1 LKTLLTCIV
10 YIGSGRTGA
19 SGRPGAVAAQTGCN
33 GYDRAMN
40 RRLLLSA
47 GVAIAATVAGGYT
60 LLGRNK
66 PQPAPA
72 AAADDPVAGL
82 MQLQLP
88 DLNGASHSLAAWK
101 GQPIV
106 VNFWAT
112 WCAPCV
118 KEMPELDALQ
128 KKYPQIRFVGIGV
141 DSAANMQK
149 FVEKVQVSYPLWVI
163 GAGAIDTLRK
173 LGNPSGGLPFTIVFN
188 ADGSINRKILGE
200 IQPDDLSQTLSG
212 LKA

>member
-1 LKTLLTCIV
+1 
-10 YIGSGRTGA
+10 
-19 SGRPGAVAAQTGCN
+19 
-33 GYDRAMN
+33 MN

-47 GVAIAATVAGGYT
+47 AVAVAATVAGGYT
-60 LLGRNK
+60 LMGRK
-66 PQPAPA
+66 PKNDAAPA
-72 AAADDPVAGL
+72 DAGDPVAGL
-82 MQLQLP
+82 MQMQLP
-88 DLNGASHSLAAWK
+88 DLNGASHSLAGWK

-118 KEMPELDALQ
+118 KEMPALDALQ
-128 KKYPQIRFVGIGV
+128 KKYPQVRFVGIGV

-149 FVEKVQVSYPLWVI
+149 FAEKVQVSYPLWVI

-200 IQPDDLSQTLSG
+200 VQPDDLDRTLSG

>member
-1 LKTLLTCIV
+1 MPAHCAQNG
-10 YIGSGRTGA
+10 GS
-19 SGRPGAVAAQTGCN
+19 

-47 GVAIAATVAGGYT
+47 GVAVAATVAGGLT
-60 LLGRNK
+60 LMSRKSQNAA
-66 PQPAPA
+66 APA
-72 AAADDPVAGL
+72 AESDPIPAL
-82 MQLQLP
+82 MQLQMP
-88 DLNGASHSLAAWK
+88 DLNGATHSLADFK
-101 GQPIV
+101 GQPMV

-128 KKYPQIRFVGIGV
+128 KKYPHIRFVGIGV
-141 DSAANMQK
+141 DTAANMQK
-149 FVEKVQVSYPLWVI
+149 FVEKVQVTYPLWVI

-173 LGNPSGGLPFTIVFN
+173 LGNPSGGLPFTLVFN
-188 ADGSINRKILGE
+188 ADGGINRKILGE
-200 IQPDDLSQTLSG
+200 IQPDDLNQTLSS

>member
-1 LKTLLTCIV
+1 
-10 YIGSGRTGA
+10 
-19 SGRPGAVAAQTGCN
+19 
-33 GYDRAMN
+33 MN

-47 GVAIAATVAGGYT
+47 AVAVAATVAGGYT
-60 LLGRNK
+60 LMGRK
-66 PQPAPA
+66 PKNDAAPA
-72 AAADDPVAGL
+72 DAGDPIAGL
-82 MQLQLP
+82 MQMQLP
-88 DLNGASHSLAAWK
+88 DLNGASHSLAGWK

-118 KEMPELDALQ
+118 KEMPALDALQ
-128 KKYPQIRFVGIGV
+128 KKYPQVRFVGIGV

-200 IQPDDLSQTLSG
+200 VQPDDLDRTLSG
-212 LKA
+212 LRA

>member
-1 LKTLLTCIV
+1 MAARCAQNG
-10 YIGSGRTGA
+10 GS
-19 SGRPGAVAAQTGCN
+19 

-47 GVAIAATVAGGYT
+47 GVAVAATVAGGLT
-60 LLGRNK
+60 LMGRKSQNAA
-66 PQPAPA
+66 PPA
-72 AAADDPVAGL
+72 APSEPDPIPAL
-82 MQLQLP
+82 MQLQMP
-88 DLNGASHSLAAWK
+88 DLNGAMHSLTDFK
-101 GQPIV
+101 GQPMV

-128 KKYPQIRFVGIGV
+128 KKYPHVRFVGIGV
-141 DSAANMQK
+141 DTAANMQK

-188 ADGSINRKILGE
+188 ADGGINRKILGE
-200 IQPDDLSQTLSG
+200 IQPDDLNQTLSG

>member
-1 LKTLLTCIV
+1 
-10 YIGSGRTGA
+10 
-19 SGRPGAVAAQTGCN
+19 
-33 GYDRAMN
+33 MN

-47 GVAIAATVAGGYT
+47 GVAVAATVAGGFT
-60 LLGRNK
+60 LLGRK
-66 PQPAPA
+66 SQAPGA
-72 AAADDPVAGL
+72 SADAGDPVAAL
-82 MQLQLP
+82 MQMQLP
-88 DLNGASHSLAAWK
+88 DLSGASHTLAAWK
-101 GQPIV
+101 GQPMV

-128 KKYPQIRFVGIGV
+128 KKYPHIRFVGIGV

-163 GAGAIDTLRK
+163 GPGAIDTLRK

-188 ADGSINRKILGE
+188 ADGGINRKILGE
-200 IQPDDLSQTLSG
+200 IQPDDLGRTLSG

>member
-1 LKTLLTCIV
+1 MPAHCAQNG
-10 YIGSGRTGA
+10 GS
-19 SGRPGAVAAQTGCN
+19 

-47 GVAIAATVAGGYT
+47 GVAVAATVAGGLT
-60 LLGRNK
+60 LMSRKSQNAA
-66 PQPAPA
+66 APA
-72 AAADDPVAGL
+72 AESDPIPAL
-82 MQLQLP
+82 MQLQMP
-88 DLNGASHSLAAWK
+88 DLNGATHSLADFK
-101 GQPIV
+101 GQPMV

-128 KKYPQIRFVGIGV
+128 KKYPHIRFVGIGV
-141 DSAANMQK
+141 DTAANMQK

-173 LGNPSGGLPFTIVFN
+173 LGNPSGGLPFTLVFN
-188 ADGSINRKILGE
+188 ADGGINRKILGE
-200 IQPDDLSQTLSG
+200 IQPDDLNQTLSS

>member
-1 LKTLLTCIV
+1 MPARCAQNG
-10 YIGSGRTGA
+10 GS
-19 SGRPGAVAAQTGCN
+19 

-47 GVAIAATVAGGYT
+47 GVAVAATVAGGLT
-60 LLGRNK
+60 LMGRKSQNAA
-66 PQPAPA
+66 PPA
-72 AAADDPVAGL
+72 APSEPDPIPAL
-82 MQLQLP
+82 MQLQMP
-88 DLNGASHSLAAWK
+88 DLNGAMHSLTDFK
-101 GQPIV
+101 GQPMV

-128 KKYPQIRFVGIGV
+128 KKYPHVRFVGIGV
-141 DSAANMQK
+141 DTAANMQK

-188 ADGSINRKILGE
+188 ADGGINRKILGE
-200 IQPDDLSQTLSG
+200 IQPDDLNQTLSG

>member
-1 LKTLLTCIV
+1 MAARCAQNG
-10 YIGSGRTGA
+10 GS
-19 SGRPGAVAAQTGCN
+19 

-47 GVAIAATVAGGYT
+47 GVAVAATVAGGLT
-60 LLGRNK
+60 LMGRKSQNAA
-66 PQPAPA
+66 PPA
-72 AAADDPVAGL
+72 APSEPDPIPAL
-82 MQLQLP
+82 MQLQMP
-88 DLNGASHSLAAWK
+88 DLNGAMHSLTDFK
-101 GQPIV
+101 GQPMV

-128 KKYPQIRFVGIGV
+128 KKYPHVRFVGIGV
-141 DSAANMQK
+141 DTAANIQK

-188 ADGSINRKILGE
+188 ADGGINRKILGE
-200 IQPDDLSQTLSG
+200 IQPDDLNQTLSG

>member
-1 LKTLLTCIV
+1 
-10 YIGSGRTGA
+10 
-19 SGRPGAVAAQTGCN
+19 
-33 GYDRAMN
+33 MN

-47 GVAIAATVAGGYT
+47 AVAVAATVAGGYT
-60 LLGRNK
+60 LMGRK
-66 PQPAPA
+66 PKNDAAPA
-72 AAADDPVAGL
+72 DAGDPVAGL
-82 MQLQLP
+82 MQMQLP
-88 DLNGASHSLAAWK
+88 DLNGASQSLAGWK

-118 KEMPELDALQ
+118 KEMPALDALQ
-128 KKYPQIRFVGIGV
+128 KKYPQVRFVGIGV

-173 LGNPSGGLPFTIVFN
+173 LGSPSGGLPFTIVFN

-200 IQPDDLSQTLSG
+200 VQPDDLDRTLAG

>member
-1 LKTLLTCIV
+1 MPAHCAQNG
-10 YIGSGRTGA
+10 GS
-19 SGRPGAVAAQTGCN
+19 

-47 GVAIAATVAGGYT
+47 GVAVAATVAGGLT
-60 LLGRNK
+60 LMGRKSQNAA
-66 PQPAPA
+66 APA
-72 AAADDPVAGL
+72 ADSDPIPAL
-82 MQLQLP
+82 MQLQMP
-88 DLNGASHSLAAWK
+88 DLNGATHSLADFK
-101 GQPIV
+101 GQPMV

-128 KKYPQIRFVGIGV
+128 KKYPHIRFVGIGV
-141 DSAANMQK
+141 DTAANMQK

-173 LGNPSGGLPFTIVFN
+173 LGNPSGGLPFTLVFN
-188 ADGSINRKILGE
+188 ADGGINRKILGE
-200 IQPDDLSQTLSG
+200 IQPDDLNQTLSS

>member
-1 LKTLLTCIV
+1 
-10 YIGSGRTGA
+10 
-19 SGRPGAVAAQTGCN
+19 
-33 GYDRAMN
+33 MN

-47 GVAIAATVAGGYT
+47 AVAVAATVAGAYT
-60 LLGRNK
+60 LQGRK
-66 PQPAPA
+66 SQSPSAPA
-72 AAADDPVAGL
+72 DAGDPVAAL
-82 MQLQLP
+82 MQMQLP
-88 DLNGASHSLAAWK
+88 DLNGTSHSLAGWK

-128 KKYPQIRFVGIGV
+128 KKYPHIRFVGIGV

-188 ADGSINRKILGE
+188 ADGGINRKILGE
-200 IQPDDLSQTLSG
+200 IQPDDLDRTLAG

>member
-1 LKTLLTCIV
+1 
-10 YIGSGRTGA
+10 
-19 SGRPGAVAAQTGCN
+19 
-33 GYDRAMN
+33 MN

-47 GVAIAATVAGGYT
+47 GVAIAAAVAGGYT
-60 LLGRNK
+60 FMGRK
-66 PQPAPA
+66 APAPA
-72 AAADDPVAGL
+72 AGPAGGGDPVADL

-88 DLNGASHSLAAWK
+88 DLAGASHSLAGWK

-118 KEMPELDALQ
+118 REMPELDALQ
-128 KKYPQIRFVGIGV
+128 KKYPDIRFVGIGV
-141 DSAANMQK
+141 DSAANIQK

-173 LGNPSGGLPFTIVFN
+173 LGNPAGGLPFTIVFN

-200 IQPDDLSQTLSG
+200 IQPDDLNKTLSG

>member
-1 LKTLLTCIV
+1 
-10 YIGSGRTGA
+10 
-19 SGRPGAVAAQTGCN
+19 
-33 GYDRAMN
+33 MN

-47 GVAIAATVAGGYT
+47 AVAVAATVAGGFT

-72 AAADDPVAGL
+72 APAAEDPVAAL

-88 DLNGASHSLAAWK
+88 DLNGATQSLAAWK

-128 KKYPQIRFVGIGV
+128 KKYPQIKFVGIGV

>member
-1 LKTLLTCIV
+1 
-10 YIGSGRTGA
+10 
-19 SGRPGAVAAQTGCN
+19 
-33 GYDRAMN
+33 MN

-47 GVAIAATVAGGYT
+47 AVAVAATVAGGYT

-66 PQPAPA
+66 SRQAPA
-72 AAADDPVAGL
+72 APAAEDPVAAL

-88 DLNGASHSLAAWK
+88 DLSGATQSLTAWK

-128 KKYPQIRFVGIGV
+128 KKYPQIKFVGIGV

-200 IQPDDLSQTLSG
+200 IQPDDLNQTLSG

>member
-1 LKTLLTCIV
+1 
-10 YIGSGRTGA
+10 
-19 SGRPGAVAAQTGCN
+19 
-33 GYDRAMN
+33 MN

-47 GVAIAATVAGGYT
+47 AVAVAATVAGGLT
-60 LLGRNK
+60 LLGRK
-66 PQPAPA
+66 PQAPA
-72 AAADDPVAGL
+72 APADAGDPVAAL
-82 MQLQLP
+82 MQMQLP
-88 DLNGASHSLAAWK
+88 DLNGASHSLAGWK
-101 GQPIV
+101 GQPMV

-128 KKYPQIRFVGIGV
+128 KKYPHIRFVGIGV

-188 ADGSINRKILGE
+188 ADGGINRKILGE
-200 IQPDDLSQTLSG
+200 IQPDDLDKTLSG

>member
-1 LKTLLTCIV
+1 
-10 YIGSGRTGA
+10 
-19 SGRPGAVAAQTGCN
+19 
-33 GYDRAMN
+33 
-40 RRLLLSA
+40 
-47 GVAIAATVAGGYT
+47 
-60 LLGRNK
+60 
-66 PQPAPA
+66 
-72 AAADDPVAGL
+72 

-88 DLNGASHSLAAWK
+88 DLSGLPYAFRLK

-118 KEMPELDALQ
+118 REMPELDALQ
-128 KKYPQIRFVGIGV
+128 KKYPQVRFVGIGV

-173 LGNPSGGLPFTIVFN
+173 LGNPSGGLPLLLFSTQMAALTGRYWVKSN
-188 ADGSINRKILGE
+188 PMTWTALY
-200 IQPDDLSQTLSG
+200 LV
-212 LKA
+212 

>member
-1 LKTLLTCIV
+1 
-10 YIGSGRTGA
+10 
-19 SGRPGAVAAQTGCN
+19 
-33 GYDRAMN
+33 MN

-47 GVAIAATVAGGYT
+47 AVAVAATVAGGYT
-60 LLGRNK
+60 LMGRK
-66 PQPAPA
+66 PKNDAAPA
-72 AAADDPVAGL
+72 DAGDPVAGL
-82 MQLQLP
+82 MQMQLP
-88 DLNGASHSLAAWK
+88 DLNGASHSLAGWK

-118 KEMPELDALQ
+118 KEMPALDGLQ
-128 KKYPQIRFVGIGV
+128 KKYPNVRFVGIGV

-200 IQPDDLSQTLSG
+200 VQSDDLDRTLAG

>member
-1 LKTLLTCIV
+1 
-10 YIGSGRTGA
+10 
-19 SGRPGAVAAQTGCN
+19 
-33 GYDRAMN
+33 MN

-60 LLGRNK
+60 LMGRK
-66 PQPAPA
+66 SPGPQAPA
-72 AAADDPVAGL
+72 DAGDPVAAL
-82 MQLQLP
+82 MQQQLP
-88 DLNGASHSLAAWK
+88 DLNGASHSLSGWK
-101 GQPIV
+101 GRPIV

-118 KEMPELDALQ
+118 REMPELDALQ
-128 KKYPQIRFVGIGV
+128 KKYPDIRFVGIGV

-200 IQPDDLSQTLSG
+200 IQPDDLDRTLSG

>member
-1 LKTLLTCIV
+1 MPARCAQNG
-10 YIGSGRTGA
+10 GS
-19 SGRPGAVAAQTGCN
+19 

-47 GVAIAATVAGGYT
+47 GVAVAATVAGGLT
-60 LLGRNK
+60 LMGRKSQNAA
-66 PQPAPA
+66 PPA
-72 AAADDPVAGL
+72 APREPDPIPAL
-82 MQLQLP
+82 MQLQMP
-88 DLNGASHSLAAWK
+88 DLNGAMHSLTDFK
-101 GQPIV
+101 GQPMV

-128 KKYPQIRFVGIGV
+128 KKYPHVRFVGIGV
-141 DSAANMQK
+141 DTAANMQK

-188 ADGSINRKILGE
+188 ADGGINRKILGE
-200 IQPDDLSQTLSG
+200 IQPDDLNQTLSG

>member
-1 LKTLLTCIV
+1 MAV
-10 YIGSGRTGA
+10 
-19 SGRPGAVAAQTGCN
+19 VAAQNGAS

-60 LLGRNK
+60 LMGRK
-66 PQPAPA
+66 SQTPAPG
-72 AAADDPVAGL
+72 ADAGDPVAGL
-82 MQLQLP
+82 MQMQLP
-88 DLNGASHSLAAWK
+88 DLNGATHTLSGWK

-118 KEMPELDALQ
+118 REMPELDALQ
-128 KKYPQIRFVGIGV
+128 KKYPHVRFVGIGV

-188 ADGSINRKILGE
+188 ADGGINRKILGE
-200 IQPDDLSQTLSG
+200 IQPDDLDRTLSG

>member
-1 LKTLLTCIV
+1 MPVPWPMAGTL
-10 YIGSGRTGA
+10 A
-19 SGRPGAVAAQTGCN
+19 DAAQTGRS

-47 GVAIAATVAGGYT
+47 AVAVAVAATVAGGYT
-60 LLGRNK
+60 LLERNP

-72 AAADDPVAGL
+72 APAAEDPVAAL

-88 DLNGASHSLAAWK
+88 DLNGATQSLAAWK

-128 KKYPQIRFVGIGV
+128 KKYPQIKFVGIGV

-149 FVEKVQVSYPLWVI
+149 FVEKVQVSYPLWVM

-173 LGNPSGGLPFTIVFN
+173 LGNPSGGLPFTIIFN

-200 IQPDDLSQTLSG
+200 IQPDDLSQTLSS

>member
-1 LKTLLTCIV
+1 
-10 YIGSGRTGA
+10 
-19 SGRPGAVAAQTGCN
+19 
-33 GYDRAMN
+33 MN

-47 GVAIAATVAGGYT
+47 AVAVATTVAGGYT
-60 LLGRNK
+60 LMGRK
-66 PQPAPA
+66 PKNDAAPA
-72 AAADDPVAGL
+72 DAGDPVAEL
-82 MQLQLP
+82 MRMQLP
-88 DLNGASHSLAAWK
+88 DLNGASHSLAGWK

-118 KEMPELDALQ
+118 KEMPALDALQ
-128 KKYPQIRFVGIGV
+128 KKYPQVRFVGIGV

-200 IQPDDLSQTLSG
+200 VQPDDLDSTLAG

>member
-1 LKTLLTCIV
+1 
-10 YIGSGRTGA
+10 
-19 SGRPGAVAAQTGCN
+19 
-33 GYDRAMN
+33 MN

-47 GVAIAATVAGGYT
+47 AVAVAATVAGGYT
-60 LLGRNK
+60 LMGRK
-66 PQPAPA
+66 SKTDAAPA
-72 AAADDPVAGL
+72 DAGDPVAGL
-82 MQLQLP
+82 MQMQLP
-88 DLNGASHSLAAWK
+88 DLNGASHSLAGWK

-118 KEMPELDALQ
+118 KEMPALDALQ
-128 KKYPQIRFVGIGV
+128 KKYPQVRFVGIGV

-200 IQPDDLSQTLSG
+200 VQPDDLDRTLSG

>member
-1 LKTLLTCIV
+1 MPAHCAQNG
-10 YIGSGRTGA
+10 GS
-19 SGRPGAVAAQTGCN
+19 

-47 GVAIAATVAGGYT
+47 GVAVAATVAGGLT
-60 LLGRNK
+60 LMSRKSQNAA
-66 PQPAPA
+66 APA
-72 AAADDPVAGL
+72 AASDPIPAL
-82 MQLQLP
+82 MQLQMP
-88 DLNGASHSLAAWK
+88 DLNGATHSLADFK
-101 GQPIV
+101 GQPMV

-128 KKYPQIRFVGIGV
+128 KKHPHIRFVGIGV
-141 DSAANMQK
+141 DTAANMQK

-173 LGNPSGGLPFTIVFN
+173 LGNPSGGLPFTLVFN
-188 ADGSINRKILGE
+188 ADGGINRKILGE
-200 IQPDDLSQTLSG
+200 IQPDDLNQTLSS

>member
-1 LKTLLTCIV
+1 
-10 YIGSGRTGA
+10 
-19 SGRPGAVAAQTGCN
+19 
-33 GYDRAMN
+33 MN

-47 GVAIAATVAGGYT
+47 AVAVAATVAGGYT
-60 LLGRNK
+60 LMGRK
-66 PQPAPA
+66 PKNDAAPA
-72 AAADDPVAGL
+72 DAGDPVAGL
-82 MQLQLP
+82 MQMQLP
-88 DLNGASHSLAAWK
+88 DLNGAAHSLAGWK

-118 KEMPELDALQ
+118 KEMPALDALQ
-128 KKYPQIRFVGIGV
+128 KKYPQVRFVGIGV

-200 IQPDDLSQTLSG
+200 VQPDDLDRTLSG

>member
-1 LKTLLTCIV
+1 MPAHCAQNG
-10 YIGSGRTGA
+10 GS
-19 SGRPGAVAAQTGCN
+19 

-47 GVAIAATVAGGYT
+47 GVAVAATVAGGYT
-60 LLGRNK
+60 LLGQKSRTSS
-66 PQPAPA
+66 APA
-72 AAADDPVAGL
+72 DASDPVAGL

-88 DLNGASHSLAAWK
+88 DLNGATQSLANWK
-101 GQPIV
+101 GQPMV

-118 KEMPELDALQ
+118 REMPELDALQ
-128 KKYPQIRFVGIGV
+128 KKYPHVRFVGIGV

-188 ADGSINRKILGE
+188 ADGGINRKILGE
-200 IQPDDLSQTLSG
+200 IQPDDLNKTLSG

>member
-1 LKTLLTCIV
+1 
-10 YIGSGRTGA
+10 
-19 SGRPGAVAAQTGCN
+19 
-33 GYDRAMN
+33 MN

-47 GVAIAATVAGGYT
+47 AVAVAATVAGGYT
-60 LLGRNK
+60 LMGRK
-66 PQPAPA
+66 PKNDAAPA
-72 AAADDPVAGL
+72 DAGDPVAGL
-82 MQLQLP
+82 MQMQLP
-88 DLNGASHSLAAWK
+88 DLNGASHSLAGWK

-118 KEMPELDALQ
+118 KEMPALDALQ
-128 KKYPQIRFVGIGV
+128 KKYPQVRFVGIGV
-141 DSAANMQK
+141 DSAVNMQK

-200 IQPDDLSQTLSG
+200 VQPDDLDRTLSG

>member
-1 LKTLLTCIV
+1 MAA
-10 YIGSGRTGA
+10 G
-19 SGRPGAVAAQTGCN
+19 AAQNGGS

-60 LLGRNK
+60 LMGRK
-66 PQPAPA
+66 PSTPAPG
-72 AAADDPVAGL
+72 ADAGDPVAGL
-82 MQLQLP
+82 MQMQLP
-88 DLNGASHSLAAWK
+88 DLNGATHTLSGWK

-118 KEMPELDALQ
+118 REMPELDALQ
-128 KKYPQIRFVGIGV
+128 KKYPNVRFVGIGV

-188 ADGSINRKILGE
+188 ADGGINRKILGE
-200 IQPDDLSQTLSG
+200 IQPDDLDRTLSG

>member
-1 LKTLLTCIV
+1 
-10 YIGSGRTGA
+10 
-19 SGRPGAVAAQTGCN
+19 
-33 GYDRAMN
+33 MN

-47 GVAIAATVAGGYT
+47 AVAVAATVAGGYT
-60 LLGRNK
+60 LMGRK
-66 PQPAPA
+66 PKNDATPAD
-72 AAADDPVAGL
+72 ADDPVAGL
-82 MQLQLP
+82 MQMQLP
-88 DLNGASHSLAAWK
+88 DLNGASHSLADWK

-118 KEMPELDALQ
+118 KEMPALDALQ
-128 KKYPQIRFVGIGV
+128 KKYPQVRFVGIGV

-200 IQPDDLSQTLSG
+200 VQPDDLDRTLSG

>member
-1 LKTLLTCIV
+1 MPAAA
-10 YIGSGRTGA
+10 G
-19 SGRPGAVAAQTGCN
+19 AAQNGGS

-60 LLGRNK
+60 LMGRK
-66 PQPAPA
+66 SPPTAPG
-72 AAADDPVAGL
+72 ADAGDPVAGL
-82 MQLQLP
+82 MQMQLP
-88 DLNGASHSLAAWK
+88 DLAGASHSLSGWK

-118 KEMPELDALQ
+118 REMPELDALQ
-128 KKYPQIRFVGIGV
+128 KKYPHIRFVGIGV

-188 ADGSINRKILGE
+188 ADGGINRKILGE
-200 IQPDDLSQTLSG
+200 IQPDDLDRTLSG

>member
-1 LKTLLTCIV
+1 
-10 YIGSGRTGA
+10 
-19 SGRPGAVAAQTGCN
+19 
-33 GYDRAMN
+33 MN

-47 GVAIAATVAGGYT
+47 AVAVAATVAGGLT
-60 LLGRNK
+60 LLGRK
-66 PQPAPA
+66 PQGASGSANA
-72 AAADDPVAGL
+72 ADPVAGL
-82 MQLQLP
+82 VQMQLP
-88 DLNGASHSLAAWK
+88 DLNGASHSLAGWK
-101 GQPIV
+101 GQPMV

-118 KEMPELDALQ
+118 KEMPALDALQ
-128 KKYPQIRFVGIGV
+128 KKYPNVRFVGIGV
-141 DSAANMQK
+141 DTAANMQK

-188 ADGSINRKILGE
+188 ADGGINRKILGE
-200 IQPDDLSQTLSG
+200 IHPEDLDRTLAG